1 MHGEQILSEVVL
13 HAELKYVPAV
23 HGNDEQGVHAVD
35 PLVLENVEPIE
46 QDVHTLFEVF
56 VHAELKYVPAV
67 HGPEEGV
74 HVKAPYEEK
83 VEQSMQLRHSLS
95 FEATQV

>member
-1 MHGEQILSEVVL
+1 MQTLSEVVL

-23 HGNDEQGVHAVD
+23 HGNDEQGVHAVE

-56 VHAELKYVPAV
+56 VHVELKYVPAV
-67 HGPEEGV
+67 HGPEQAV

-83 VEQSMQLRHSLS
+83 VEPCMQLRHSLS
-95 FEATQV
+95 FEATQVENK

>member
-1 MHGEQILSEVVL
+1 VQGVQTLSEVVL

-23 HGNDEQGVHAVD
+23 HGNEEQGVHAVA

-56 VHAELKYVPAV
+56 VHTELKYVPAV
-67 HGPEEGV
+67 HGPEQGV

-83 VEQSMQLRHSLS
+83 VEPSTQSRHSLS
-95 FEATQV
+95 PAALQP